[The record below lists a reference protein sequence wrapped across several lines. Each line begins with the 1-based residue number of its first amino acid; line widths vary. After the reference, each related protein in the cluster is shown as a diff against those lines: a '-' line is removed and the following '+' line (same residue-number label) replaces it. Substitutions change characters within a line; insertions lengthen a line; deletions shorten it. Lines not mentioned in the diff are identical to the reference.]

1 MFAAGGAGD
10 TDRFKGYRIWPRLGF
25 DGVIP
30 RKSITPTWSLTTGFF
45 NSYGS
50 SIPNRILSPRAISE
64 KKAGKLT
71 IQALYETKEGQDWW
85 EENGGPMEMDMTVG
99 DKKSPGWQ
107 RFLAMRDKA
116 TRRSIS
122 NDEFFDWLD
131 FEWRHIVE
139 QRAFCA
145 TGKGKGVDNSCSSK
159 EKSSSPA
166 EEGGGSKSVSQK
178 GKPSEESGSLK
189 WKSGDSHPDAFSS
202 VQQSP
207 PMSRTADG
215 KMTSREYSR
224 ENKEITPFAGQEFA
238 SPESV
243 ARYLRKTTQE
253 SRGREINTRKP
264 LAGDEFEYMASSLSQ
279 QVTSAQSRGHAP
291 LFYSQEELKA
301 QTDHYTQIHPVLK
314 GGMTASGLC
323 IGKLNSSGDCEQT
336 DSITPEGEFL
346 FRAVQALTSPQA
358 NPDLNMQ
365 RADRALT
372 HFLTEPDP
380 NLSGLDKAPYF
391 NEAQKNAFAK
401 LQRIIDKVGL
411 DGAANIFSGPPVR
424 AGDIEKL
431 FEELGISGVSA
442 TKQYA
447 ADEMVPIFSVFGP
460 KVGPFFANNTGN
472 LEHLTADVWF
482 TRTWG
487 RLSGELLKDTNKDLA
502 KKHAKE
508 LLKPSMSRHLSDEDL
523 AGTPKD
529 ELIAGLQHMQKTG
542 EIPAVVE
549 GWATAR
555 FKRFGKE
562 GFATGTEKK
571 FGKQYA
577 AVGNLSRAV
586 FNNLLHVNDTPES
599 TVQRSNMIKVMKEV
613 SKRTGL
619 PVAYCQDLLW
629 QDEQDVWG
637 AAGARTFTEVGEA
650 SLYSTGI
657 QKMVTDPTKRKPVTS
672 TKPASKK
679 KPAKRSIDDQN
690 DDRDVVGVGDFEQMA
705 FDDDIQDVDADEFA
719 NAFIKLFG
727 GESEAERRNFA
738 ALDFGIAAATA
749 FVGRVAESFGVRAFC
764 PNGEGNGVSNE
775 CGGGER
781 ASLGNSMPKSKYDDA
796 RNKTSWLSP
805 SGDFHPV
812 DRSKDIGSSGG
823 GNTHDDWAL
832 AHGVSGGEASLHDD
846 GWIRVT
852 NSGRTLHLSTY
863 PGFTLSQKQ
872 ASSAKDFAIASGL
885 FDEVVFDTGLAGK
898 KKTVWSSGSPN
909 ARAFCPTGDGGGVDN
924 SCSADDSA
932 GSPQLHA
939 ASERL
944 TPQDLEKMI
953 SDDGKASRSV
963 EGSMKLLKSK
973 RRFELVG
980 ALTQSMPVDSVD
992 AGDFSSKT
1000 VASAAP
1006 KGKSVSGSLSR
1017 EIADAVEGIYG
1028 DLIRTANEQKAPRSL
1043 AIKDAALKSACFVS
1057 QMAAGVKEYPD
1068 ILDSPVHVMR
1078 GTDIF
1083 DRMIDDGLG
1092 VAEAAK
1098 AAQHAAAMYSGTDD
1112 IIIVNAD
1119 AGIGYINSVLAA
1131 AASVK
1136 NEETGEWESVSGGV
1150 PFYSTSQL
1158 GHSIAHE
1165 NAHLLHYRAVRTEL
1179 GLPHGKKLEKDEML
1193 ILASSLKIK
1202 CVAVMSHIGAN
1213 PEVGEK
1219 LKAISGYAMTNPLET
1234 VAEYY
1239 TALALGVAKRDSDID
1254 EVMVI
1259 LGFPKDK
1266 LPAGKKGKKQ

>member
-1 MFAAGGAGD
+1 
-10 TDRFKGYRIWPRLGF
+10 
-25 DGVIP
+25 
-30 RKSITPTWSLTTGFF
+30 
-45 NSYGS
+45 
-50 SIPNRILSPRAISE
+50 
-64 KKAGKLT
+64 
-71 IQALYETKEGQDWW
+71 
-85 EENGGPMEMDMTVG
+85 
-99 DKKSPGWQ
+99 
-107 RFLAMRDKA
+107 
-116 TRRSIS
+116 
-122 NDEFFDWLD
+122 
-131 FEWRHIVE
+131 
-139 QRAFCA
+139 
-145 TGKGKGVDNSCSSK
+145 
-159 EKSSSPA
+159 
-166 EEGGGSKSVSQK
+166 
-178 GKPSEESGSLK
+178 
-189 WKSGDSHPDAFSS
+189 
-202 VQQSP
+202 
-207 PMSRTADG
+207 
-215 KMTSREYSR
+215 
-224 ENKEITPFAGQEFA
+224 
-238 SPESV
+238 
-243 ARYLRKTTQE
+243 
-253 SRGREINTRKP
+253 
-264 LAGDEFEYMASSLSQ
+264 
-279 QVTSAQSRGHAP
+279 
-291 LFYSQEELKA
+291 
-301 QTDHYTQIHPVLK
+301 
-314 GGMTASGLC
+314 
-323 IGKLNSSGDCEQT
+323 
-336 DSITPEGEFL
+336 
-346 FRAVQALTSPQA
+346 
-358 NPDLNMQ
+358 
-365 RADRALT
+365 
-372 HFLTEPDP
+372 
-380 NLSGLDKAPYF
+380 
-391 NEAQKNAFAK
+391 
-401 LQRIIDKVGL
+401 
-411 DGAANIFSGPPVR
+411 
-424 AGDIEKL
+424 
-431 FEELGISGVSA
+431 
-442 TKQYA
+442 
-447 ADEMVPIFSVFGP
+447 
-460 KVGPFFANNTGN
+460 
-472 LEHLTADVWF
+472 
-482 TRTWG
+482 
-487 RLSGELLKDTNKDLA
+487 
-502 KKHAKE
+502 
-508 LLKPSMSRHLSDEDL
+508 
-523 AGTPKD
+523 
-529 ELIAGLQHMQKTG
+529 
-542 EIPAVVE
+542 
-549 GWATAR
+549 
-555 FKRFGKE
+555 
-562 GFATGTEKK
+562 
-571 FGKQYA
+571 
-577 AVGNLSRAV
+577 
-586 FNNLLHVNDTPES
+586 
-599 TVQRSNMIKVMKEV
+599 
-613 SKRTGL
+613 
-619 PVAYCQDLLW
+619 
-629 QDEQDVWG
+629 
-637 AAGARTFTEVGEA
+637 
-650 SLYSTGI
+650 
-657 QKMVTDPTKRKPVTS
+657 
-672 TKPASKK
+672 
-679 KPAKRSIDDQN
+679 
-690 DDRDVVGVGDFEQMA
+690 
-705 FDDDIQDVDADEFA
+705 
-719 NAFIKLFG
+719 
-727 GESEAERRNFA
+727 
-738 ALDFGIAAATA
+738 
-749 FVGRVAESFGVRAFC
+749 
-764 PNGEGNGVSNE
+764 
-775 CGGGER
+775 
-781 ASLGNSMPKSKYDDA
+781 MPKSKYDDA

-909 ARAFCPTGDGGGVDN
+909 ARAFCPTGDGGGLDNSCGAKAREPSAEGDSDSNKGASATPPAGSTPIPDNHIRLYHYVTYDENSTTEEDVVASLEKNGLDLSKAKGSAYGEPNLVWASGVKPKDGLLFVEFSVPWDDKRFFGNKIRRKDDIDLAKYSDFTLGGSVSPDEFIAIHRPSERSVSVIGKERRAFCPTGDGGGVDN

-1219 LKAISGYAMTNPLET
+1219 LMAISGYAMTNPLET